1 MGGGRGALIQW
12 NSLKNALEAI
22 FGTATIGRLLTLL
35 VLGVDLLDSQETR
48 IRKKAEKCTT
58 MN

>member
-12 NSLKNALEAI
+12 NSLKNVLQAI

-35 VLGVDLLDSQETR
+35 VLGVDLFLDSQETVESG
-48 IRKKAEKCTT
+48 KGQK
-58 MN
+58 NVQQ